1 EMILMA
7 LQQIPNVRGEIMYQY
22 IIRRIL
28 ISIPMLFALTVIVF
42 GLAKLAPGDA
52 FTKRSLSDPSVD
64 MEVYERQREELGLN
78 DPIPI
83 QYVRWIGDFAQGDF
97 GNSLV
102 FNGRSVAELIQSRLM
117 NTIYLGLFSLFI
129 TLIVAI

>member
-1 EMILMA
+1 
-7 LQQIPNVRGEIMYQY
+7 
-22 IIRRIL
+22 
-28 ISIPMLFALTVIVF
+28 

-78 DPIPI
+78 DPIPV
-83 QYVRWIGDFAQGDF
+83 QYVRWITDFAQGDF

-129 TLIVAI
+129 TLIVAIPIGIYSARNPYSPLDYGATAFGFFGLSTPNFFF